1 MESETKEI
9 LNMLLEEFQNVKT
22 EVKQNTAETRELRS
36 ETRELRNETRE
47 LRNET
52 RELRSETCEL
62 RNETHELRG
71 IIETEIRHNIRAI
84 AEGHEMQTVNVNN
97 YINAVENIR
106 AKQELFEIRLSML
119 ETEMKAMKRA

>member
-1 MESETKEI
+1 MDSEIKEI

-22 EVKQNTAETRELRS
+22 EVKQNTAETS
-36 ETRELRNETRE
+36 ELRNEMR
-47 LRNET
+47 
-52 RELRSETCEL
+52 
-62 RNETHELRG
+62 ELRG

-84 AEGHEMQTVNVNN
+84 AEWHEMQTEKVNN
-97 YINAVENIR
+97 YINAVENVR

>member
-22 EVKQNTAETRELRS
+22 EVKQNTAETRELRN
-36 ETRELRNETRE
+36 EMRELRN
-47 LRNET
+47 
-52 RELRSETCEL
+52 ETCEL
-62 RNETHELRG
+62 RNETRELRG

-84 AEGHEMQTVNVNN
+84 AEWHEMQTEKVNN